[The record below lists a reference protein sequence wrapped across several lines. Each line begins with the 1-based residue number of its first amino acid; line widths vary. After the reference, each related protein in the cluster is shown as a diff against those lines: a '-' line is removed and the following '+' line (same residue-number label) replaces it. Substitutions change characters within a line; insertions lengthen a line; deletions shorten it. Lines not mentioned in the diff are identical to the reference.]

1 MKAIVSQPKIAFY
14 GMLSYDKSSGKTPKY
29 VLSKAAGF
37 YPPFNEL
44 KGRNGRVSFYL
55 MEKLKEGANVPSM
68 RLQCTKNSMNFTGL
82 KDYFIEKKISGYAY
96 GEPLQEP
103 TFSTKNKVNPFFDYK
118 SDGYLF
124 IVKQGETYSAEE
136 KCNIPIEIEFL
147 IIEGGRVLAPRY
159 LKQLMMGGF
168 DEEIEELRKH
178 AADV

>member
-14 GMLSYDKSSGKTPKY
+14 GVLSYDKSSGKTPKY

-44 KGRNGRVSFYL
+44 RGRNGRVSFYL

-68 RLQCTKNSMNFTGL
+68 RLQCTKNSLNFTGL
-82 KDYFIEKKISGYAY
+82 KDYFIDGKISGYAY

-103 TFSTKNKVNPFFDYK
+103 TFSKKNKANPFYEYK

-124 IVKQGETYSAEE
+124 ILKQDG
-136 KCNIPIEIEFL
+136 NIPFEIEFL
-147 IIEGGRVLAPRY
+147 IIDGGKVLIPRY

-178 AADV
+178 ATDV

>member
-1 MKAIVSQPKIAFY
+1 
-14 GMLSYDKSSGKTPKY
+14 
-29 VLSKAAGF
+29 
-37 YPPFNEL
+37 
-44 KGRNGRVSFYL
+44 
-55 MEKLKEGANVPSM
+55 
-68 RLQCTKNSMNFTGL
+68 
-82 KDYFIEKKISGYAY
+82 
-96 GEPLQEP
+96 
-103 TFSTKNKVNPFFDYK
+103 
-118 SDGYLF
+118 LF